1 MRALAS
7 FAFVCLTAAPALA
20 AAESPTAGGQPQH
33 GPAAFNPQIS
43 LILTGTYARL
53 AEDPDAYA
61 LPGFVLADE
70 TGPGTEGL
78 SLGESELVMSANVD
92 NQYYGYLTAAL
103 TPEDELEVEEAYI
116 QTIGL
121 PAGLTVRAGRFL
133 SGIGYLNEQHPHA
146 WDFVD
151 TALPYRAML
160 GNQYGDDGVQVRWLA
175 PTDLFIELGAEALR
189 GEAFPAG
196 GAAVSGTG
204 TRSVFA
210 HAGGDIGVSHSWR
223 AGVSRLY
230 AKADE
235 RETGEDPEID
245 VFTGDSTLNIADFV
259 WKWAPAGN
267 ATVNNFKLQ
276 AEYFWRD
283 ERGEYAL
290 ASLNGVPV
298 KYDAGQTGWYTQ
310 AVYQFMPRWRVGL
323 RHDELKAD
331 AVPAT
336 LVGTVLDAGD
346 HTPRRDS
353 VMIDFSNSEFSRL
366 RVQYNRDR
374 SSPATDNQTFIQYI
388 MSLGAHGAHKF

>member
-1 MRALAS
+1 MRALAL
-7 FAFVCLTAAPALA
+7 FAVACLTAVPALA
-20 AAESPTAGGQPQH
+20 QESTTGAAR
-33 GPAAFNPQIS
+33 GPSAFNPAIS
-43 LILTGTYARL
+43 LILMGTYARFD
-53 AEDPDAYA
+53 EDPDVYA
-61 LPGFVLADE
+61 LPGFALGAE

-78 SLGESELVMSANVD
+78 SLGESELVMSANID
-92 NQYYGYLTAAL
+92 NQYLGYLTAAL

-121 PAGLTVRAGRFL
+121 PAGFTVRAGRFF

-151 TALPYRAML
+151 APLPYRAML

-210 HAGGDIGVSHSWR
+210 HVGGDVGESHNWR
-223 AGVSRLY
+223 AGLSRLY
-230 AKADE
+230 AKADA
-235 RETGEDPEID
+235 RATGIDPD
-245 VFTGDSTLNIADFV
+245 VVDLFTGSSTVNVTDLV

-267 ATVNNFKLQ
+267 ATVTNVKLQ

-283 ERGEYAL
+283 EEGEYFPAGAAA
-290 ASLNGVPV
+290 ASV
-298 KYDAGQTGWYTQ
+298 YDAGQSGWYAQ
-310 AVYQFMPRWRVGL
+310 AVYQFRPRWRVGL
-323 RHDELKAD
+323 RHDEVKAD
-331 AVPAT
+331 AVTAT
-336 LVGTVLDAGD
+336 LVGTVLDAAD
-346 HTPRRDS
+346 HRPRRDS
-353 VMIDFSNSEFSRL
+353 AMIDFANSEFSRL
-366 RVQYNRDR
+366 RLQYNRDQSR
-374 SSPATDNQTFIQYI
+374 PATDNQTFVQYI

>member
-1 MRALAS
+1 MRALTS
-7 FAFVCLTAAPALA
+7 FAFACLTAAPVLA
-20 AAESPTAGGQPQH
+20 AELPTTGGEPQR
-33 GPAAFNPQIS
+33 GPSAFNPAIS
-43 LILTGTYARL
+43 LILTGTYARFD
-53 AEDPDAYA
+53 ADPEAYA
-61 LPGFVLADE
+61 LPGFALAEE

-92 NQYYGYLTAAL
+92 NQYYGYFTAAL

-121 PAGLTVRAGRFL
+121 PAGLTVRAGRFF

-175 PTDLFIELGAEALR
+175 PTDLFIELGAEAFR

-210 HAGGDIGVSHSWR
+210 HVGGDIGASHNWR
-223 AGVSRLY
+223 AGLSRLY
-230 AKADE
+230 AKADA
-235 RETGEDPEID
+235 RETGTEPDID
-245 VFTGDSTLNIADFV
+245 VFTGDSTVNIADLV

-267 ATVNNFKLQ
+267 ATVTNFKLQ

-283 ERGEYAL
+283 EEGEYVPAGAVDAL
-290 ASLNGVPV
+290 A
-298 KYDAGQTGWYTQ
+298 YDAGQTGWYAQ
-310 AVYQFMPRWRVGL
+310 AVYQFMPRWRIGL
-323 RHDELKAD
+323 RHDELETD
-331 AVPAT
+331 AVPVT
-336 LVGTVLDAGD
+336 LAGTVLDAEG

-366 RVQYNRDR
+366 RLQYNRDR
-374 SSPATDNQTFIQYI
+374 SQPETDNQTFLQYI